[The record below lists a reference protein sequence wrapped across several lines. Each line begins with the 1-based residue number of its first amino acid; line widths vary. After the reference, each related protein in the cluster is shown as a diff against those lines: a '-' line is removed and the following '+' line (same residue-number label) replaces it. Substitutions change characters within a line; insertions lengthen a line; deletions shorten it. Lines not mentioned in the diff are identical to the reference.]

1 MLTMKTNYKTSRT
14 AEARETIIRIARY
27 ASKNMMRTKNKSEQY
42 AKIIDACMRDINDYG
57 IEQD

>member
-1 MLTMKTNYKTSRT
+1 MKTNYKTSRT
-14 AEARETIIRIARY
+14 AEASETIIRIARY